1 MSCVDSDPQREDGHS
16 TSPIW
21 VSDRPEGEQAAASA
35 AKPSAP
41 TTTYAP
47 MERTSVRGLLQQP
60 RIRRLRNR
68 ALIALAA
75 GVVVGFL
82 VTDWR
87 LGVTA
92 AIVAAILDTV
102 YRARSNSTVPA
113 WRRASVAE
121 RRTEA
126 QLRRLERNG
135 YRTLHARAIPGS
147 EAQIDHLVV
156 GPTGVYA
163 VDSEK
168 WDKRLPVRVQ
178 MGKKLFHG
186 PFDMKPRITEAKW
199 EASQASELI
208 TKSFGREISVVPS
221 LAIYGPP
228 VPWKIMTIRG
238 VDVYE
243 GARARRWITKR
254 ERALTDDEIDRIYE
268 IAAQVLPAR
277 YGDG

>member
-1 MSCVDSDPQREDGHS
+1 MSYVDSDKREDGH
-16 TSPIW
+16 TASPIW
-21 VSDRPEGEQAAASA
+21 VSDRPESEQTAAAQ
-35 AKPSAP
+35 PSAP
-41 TTTYAP
+41 TSTYAP
-47 MERTSVRGLLQQP
+47 VQRASVRSLLREP
-60 RIRRLRNR
+60 RFRRIRNR
-68 ALIALAA
+68 VLLGIAVA
-75 GVVVGFL
+75 VVVGFL
-82 VTDWR
+82 VSDWR

-92 AIVAAILDTV
+92 GVVAGVLEAV
-102 YRARSNSTVPA
+102 YRARSHSSVPA
-113 WRRASVAE
+113 WRRTSVAE

-126 QLRRLERNG
+126 QLRKLERSG
-135 YRTLHARAIPGS
+135 YRTLHARAIPNS

-186 PFDMKPRITEAKW
+186 PFDKKARLTEAKW

-208 TKSFGREISVVPS
+208 TKSFGREVSVVPS

-238 VDVYE
+238 VDVYQGE
-243 GARARRWITKR
+243 RARKWITKR
-254 ERALTDDEIDRIYE
+254 ERALTDGEIDRIFD

-277 YGDG
+277 YGED

>member
-1 MSCVDSDPQREDGHS
+1 MSDKPED
-16 TSPIW
+16 
-21 VSDRPEGEQAAASA
+21 EQTAP
-35 AKPSAP
+35 KQSAP
-41 TTTYAP
+41 TSTYAP
-47 MERTSVRGLLQQP
+47 VERASLGNLLRQP
-60 RIRRLRNR
+60 RFIRLRNR
-68 ALIALAA
+68 ALVGIAV
-75 GVVVGFL
+75 GVLVGFL
-82 VTDWR
+82 AGDVRVGITA
-87 LGVTA
+87 GV
-92 AIVAAILDTV
+92 VAAILEAV

-113 WRRASVAE
+113 WRRASIAE
-121 RRTEA
+121 RRTEG
-126 QLRRLERNG
+126 QLRKLERSG

-186 PFDMKPRITEAKW
+186 PFDMKPRLTEARW

-208 TKSFGREISVVPS
+208 SKAYGREVSVVPS

-243 GARARRWITKR
+243 GARARKWITKR
-254 ERALTDDEIDRIYE
+254 ERALTDTEIDRLYD

-277 YGDG
+277 YGEG